1 VLDEIEM
8 LVRRF
13 GVREIHFEDDNLT
26 LRRGHAEAICE
37 GLLARGLGV
46 VWSCPNGVRA
56 DTLDADLLRLM
67 KRAGCYAL
75 AFGVES
81 GDQAILDGVGKGARL
96 EAIER
101 AIALASEAGIQT
113 QGFFIFGLPGETGG
127 SIARTVEFARR
138 SRLDRAQFLLLDV
151 LPGSRLWDEL
161 AGQFE
166 PDWTRRSY
174 QEITWCPPTVDRA
187 TLQAAPSRAFRSF
200 FLTSPRR
207 TFRLLRQARP
217 RQARMVLQ
225 RLLDFGILPRRRPG
239 A

>member
-1 VLDEIEM
+1 M
-8 LVRRF
+8 R
-13 GVREIHFEDDNLT
+13 
-26 LRRGHAEAICE
+26 
-37 GLLARGLGV
+37 
-46 VWSCPNGVRA
+46 
-56 DTLDADLLRLM
+56 
-67 KRAGCYAL
+67 RAGCYAL

-96 EAIER
+96 EVLER

-113 QGFFIFGLPGETGG
+113 QGFFIFGLPGETAR
-127 SIARTVEFARR
+127 SIGRTVDFARR

-174 QEITWCPPTVDRA
+174 QEVTWCPTTVDRDLLA
-187 TLQAAPSRAFRSF
+187 SAPSRAFRSF

-207 TFRLLRQARP
+207 TFSLLRQARP